1 MSIKRYVFMLFGA
14 LILLLA
20 MSQLFVAQYFKTQLQ
35 AELEQSSKSLSKSLV
50 SVVIEN
56 AAEFER
62 MEFAFPEAPDAGS
75 EQGFELGFEFDSD
88 FDSELASEF
97 EPGSS
102 DWFEHRE
109 LINEKFEQEAER
121 LTDEAEE
128 EVDSQLEGLNNDI
141 DQLAF
146 ELANGVSQGGELQHI
161 TDAFKAKKAALEQK
175 VQALLA
181 KERMLVKSNRDNMQQ
196 LREQAAREYQ
206 QRVERS
212 LENIEIHTD
221 EWLKDGRVL
230 IIEGAT
236 AEHVDGEDVL
246 VHDISNEERGQSNAL
261 QFRSQRT
268 VELPSGGANYLLERF
283 SESVLLAILLTS
295 VMALLLA
302 YWLSHHV
309 TEPLTELAGG
319 HKKLAEGQFGIQLKE
334 QGVKELKQI
343 LAGFNRMSRALA
355 KLSKKEQQMS
365 QQQHL
370 ADLGQITRG
379 IAHSLRN
386 PLHTLGLLSEQST
399 CTEALAEREKLN
411 SKMQQKIAL
420 MDKSIQSLLTL
431 SSNEVARDK
440 AVPLNAI
447 IQDILLELSITGI
460 KPKVMFDSQSTI
472 LRVNGA
478 ESELRSILHAVM
490 INAVE
495 ADPEAKQ
502 IKVELSQDE
511 HAKRVTIT
519 DWGKGIDPLVKD
531 QIFKPHVTS
540 KTEGSGMGIYI
551 AKRLIESHYDGEIQF
566 EDNPQGGTIVTL
578 IFGLGAQQPEQ
589 QADTAQGEHL

>member
-1 MSIKRYVFMLFGA
+1 MLFGA

-56 AAEFER
+56 AAELER
-62 MEFAFPEAPDAGS
+62 MEFSFPQTPARVA
-75 EQGFELGFEFDSD
+75 ELMPKAEVDSID
-88 FDSELASEF
+88 WVE
-97 EPGSS
+97 SS
-102 DWFEHRE
+102 E
-109 LINEKFEQEAER
+109 LINERFEHEVER
-121 LTDEAEE
+121 LTDEAEQE
-128 EVDSQLEGLNNDI
+128 IDIQLDSLNSEI

-146 ELANGVSQGGELQHI
+146 ELAKGVSEGGKSQLKS
-161 TDAFKAKKAALEQK
+161 DAFKTKQKALKEK
-175 VQALLA
+175 VQALLE
-181 KERMLVKSNRDNMQQ
+181 KERVLLESNRENMQQ
-196 LREQAAREYQ
+196 LRKQAAREYQ

-212 LENIEIHTD
+212 LESIEIHTD
-221 EWLKDGRVL
+221 EWLKEGRVL
-230 IIEGAT
+230 IVEGQHSNGGSIEQ
-236 AEHVDGEDVL
+236 
-246 VHDISNEERGQSNAL
+246 NEERS
-261 QFRSQRT
+261 
-268 VELPSGGANYLLERF
+268 VDLPSGGTNHLLERF
-283 SESVLLAILLTS
+283 SESVLLAILITS

-309 TEPLTELAGG
+309 TGPLSELAGG
-319 HKKLAEGQFGIQLKE
+319 HQKLAKGEFGVQLKE

-343 LAGFNRMSRALA
+343 LTGFNRMSLALA
-355 KLSKKEQQMS
+355 NLSKKEQQMS

-399 CTEALAEREKLN
+399 CSETLAEREKLN
-411 SKMQQKIAL
+411 NKMQQKIAL

-431 SSNEVARDK
+431 SSHEVARDK
-440 AVPLNAI
+440 AIPLNAI
-447 IQDILLELSITGI
+447 IQDVLLELSITGI
-460 KPKVMFDSQSTI
+460 KPKVMFDPQSI
-472 LRVNGA
+472 KLFVNGA

-495 ADPEAKQ
+495 ADPDAKQ
-502 IKVELSQDE
+502 IKIELTQDVN
-511 HAKRVTIT
+511 AKKVIIT
-519 DWGKGIDPLVKD
+519 DWGKGIDPLVKT
-531 QIFKPHVTS
+531 QMFKPHVTT

-566 EDNPQGGTIVTL
+566 DDNPQGGTIVTL
-578 IFGLGAQQPEQ
+578 IFCRGEPGPDSSAKSNIDSNSDSNRKPSY
-589 QADTAQGEHL
+589 QGKVKP

>member
-56 AAEFER
+56 AAELER
-62 MEFAFPEAPDAGS
+62 MEFSFPQVPEVVPAAVS
-75 EQGFELGFEFDSD
+75 EVQAEFELDSI
-88 FDSELASEF
+88 
-97 EPGSS
+97 
-102 DWFEHRE
+102 DWVEHNE
-109 LINEKFEQEAER
+109 LINEHFEDEADR
-121 LTDEAEE
+121 LTDEAEQQL
-128 EVDSQLEGLNNDI
+128 DGQLEGLNSEI
-141 DQLAF
+141 DQLAL
-146 ELANGVSQGGELQHI
+146 ELANSATQGGELQLKSE
-161 TDAFKAKKAALEQK
+161 AFKAKKAALEQK

-181 KERMLVKSNRDNMQQ
+181 KERMLVKSNRENMQQ

-236 AEHVDGEDVL
+236 AEHAVDGKDML
-246 VHDISNEERGQSNAL
+246 VHDISSNEDSGQSNAL

-268 VELPSGGANYLLERF
+268 VELPSGGANHLLERF

-343 LAGFNRMSRALA
+343 LAGFNRMSQALA

-399 CTEALAEREKLN
+399 CTESLAEREKLN

-502 IKVELSQDE
+502 ITIELSQDE
-511 HAKRVTIT
+511 KSKRVTIT
-519 DWGKGIDPLVKD
+519 DWGKGIDPLVKE
-531 QIFKPHVTS
+531 QIFKPHVTT

-566 EDNPQGGTIVTL
+566 ADNPQGGTIVTL
-578 IFGLGAQQPEQ
+578 IFGLGTQQLEQ
-589 QADTAQGEHL
+589 QADIEQGGHS